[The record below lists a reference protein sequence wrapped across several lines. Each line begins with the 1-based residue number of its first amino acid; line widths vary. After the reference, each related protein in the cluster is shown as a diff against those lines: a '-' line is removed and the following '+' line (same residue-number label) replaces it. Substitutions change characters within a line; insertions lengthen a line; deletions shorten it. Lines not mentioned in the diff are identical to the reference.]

1 MNEIVSLREILT
13 IGHLLS
19 IVLGMGSA
27 FVTDFIFL
35 NSVTDSKLSST
46 EIKTV
51 KLTSRL
57 VWLGLTLTVIF
68 GLSLFSM
75 DPAGYLA
82 SDKFLTKMTI
92 VGIIIL
98 NGAIFHF
105 LHIPRMVRHTGEHLP
120 SSDEFSRNSRWLMVS
135 GAISS
140 VSWIC
145 AFIFASMRNV
155 ELEYSQ
161 MIGAYILVLIVAMT
175 VALLL
180 QSRIFPSHKQ
190 K

>member
-1 MNEIVSLREILT
+1 MNEIISLREILT
-13 IGHLLS
+13 IGHLLG

-35 NSVTDSKLSST
+35 NSVTDSKLSRT

-57 VWLGLTLTVIF
+57 VWVGLALAVIF
-68 GLSLFSM
+68 GILLFLM
-75 DPAGYLA
+75 NPDRYLA

-105 LHIPRMVRHTGEHLP
+105 FHIPRMVRHTGEHLP

-145 AFIFASMRNV
+145 AFIFASMRNAK
-155 ELEYSQ
+155 LEYYQ
-161 MIGAYILVLIVAMT
+161 MIGAYALVLVVAT
-175 VALLL
+175 SIALLL